1 MAQKAMYGVEL
12 MKDELKKWSQTT
24 INGSILW
31 SRYRKDGHKS
41 VTVAFCELHQ
51 IWVIKTFLI
60 PSCKCCAAV
69 AAIHHLNTRA
79 AAKRMAT
86 AWLKY

>member
-1 MAQKAMYGVEL
+1 
-12 MKDELKKWSQTT
+12 MKDELKKWTQTT
-24 INGSILW
+24 IGGSIMW
-31 SRYRKDGHKS
+31 TRYRKDGHKS

-51 IWVIKTFLI
+51 IWVVKTFLI
-60 PSCKCCAAV
+60 PSCKCCASV

>member
-1 MAQKAMYGVEL
+1 M
-12 MKDELKKWSQTT
+12 DDLKNWSQIT

-31 SRYRKDGHKS
+31 TRYRKDGTKK
-41 VTVAFCELHQ
+41 VTVAFCSLHQ
-51 IWVIKTFLI
+51 MWVVQTFLL
-60 PSCKCCAAV
+60 PTCKCCAAV

-86 AWLKY
+86 AWLQY